1 MLNMNKQEKFQYF
14 NQRLHQIVFRY
25 ITEAEYQVDTDKL
38 IAMGKE
44 VDLSSEQV
52 IQMFQEELNKYTN
65 QYKGM

>member
-1 MLNMNKQEKFQYF
+1 MNKQEKLQYF
-14 NQRLHQIVFRY
+14 NQRLHQIVLRY
-25 ITEAEYQVDTDKL
+25 VTEAEYQVDTDKL
-38 IAMGKE
+38 MAMGKE

>member
-1 MLNMNKQEKFQYF
+1 MNKQEKFQYF
-14 NQRLHQIVFRY
+14 NQRLHQIVLRY
-25 ITEAEYQVDTDKL
+25 VTEAEYQVDTDKL